1 MIVEKI
7 IDLVIGMILG
17 LFSWIDLP
25 ELPPELSS
33 SIQGYLDLLD
43 SGAAFIGFFLPLKVI
58 GPFFAIFFIIF
69 SIDHL
74 YPVIMWIVRKI
85 PLSIN

>member
-25 ELPPELSS
+25 DLPAELST

-43 SGAAFIGFFLPLKVI
+43 AGAAFIGFFLPLKVI
-58 GPFFAIFFIIF
+58 GPFFVIYFIIF
-69 SIDHL
+69 GIDHL